1 MLNKIFVDADSCNF
15 RVIKFLQNFVLLRG
29 VDLILV
35 ANRYLHLEMSKSTIV
50 KVVDNVDSFI
60 LEFVDRNSMVVT
72 RDILLV
78 KELLDLQ
85 IRVMNDEGQIFDIN
99 NINYLY
105 FRSKLNISLG
115 IRVKKYFSARA
126 NKVRY
131 SKFAIN
137 FHRLFFS

>member
-35 ANRYLHLEMSKSTIV
+35 ANRYLNLDMTKSTIV

-115 IRVKKYFSARA
+115 IKVRKCFSARS

-131 SKFAIN
+131 SNFAIN